1 MIKQAAEDGK
11 VKNSA
16 ELAKA
21 LAKVKGLVGVTG
33 TIDIDK
39 NHNPVKS
46 AVMVKLE
53 DGKEASAE
61 IVK

>member
-21 LAKVKGLVGVTG
+21 LAKVKGLVGTTG
-33 TIDIDK
+33 TIDIDA
-39 NHNPVKS
+39 NHNPVKA

>member
-1 MIKQAAEDGK
+1 MIKQAAEEGK

-16 ELAKA
+16 ELAEA